1 MLKILLLEDENNLG
15 TTLSEYLN
23 EKGYETIWA
32 KNIAEAHRSVIKENF
47 HVALLDIG
55 LPDGSGLD
63 FGRHLRNI
71 SNNTVIIFLSALNDP
86 DTKVEGLEIGAEDY
100 ITKPFAL
107 KEITLRLDRI
117 LKNRDALNLLP
128 DEIKLGRL
136 IIRFR
141 QFEIIDGTGNI
152 IPLSQKENAILEML
166 YRHKNEAV
174 NRDEIIEKI
183 WGEDKYPSLRTVDN
197 YIVKL
202 RKWCETDQS
211 GNTDII
217 SIRGIGYKLQ
227 LKNN

>member
-23 EKGYETIWA
+23 DKGHETHWV
-32 KNIAEAHRSVIKENF
+32 KSIAEANSKIVKEKF

-55 LPDGSGLD
+55 LPDGSGLE
-63 FGRHLRNI
+63 FGRHLRNV
-71 SNNTVIIFLSALNDP
+71 SHETVLLFLSALNDP
-86 DTKVEGLEIGAEDY
+86 ETKVEGLEIGAEDY

-107 KEITLRLDRI
+107 KEITLRLERI

-128 DEIKLGRL
+128 DEVVIGKLK
-136 IIRFR
+136 IRFR
-141 QFEIIDGTGNI
+141 QFEIVDATGAVLQ
-152 IPLSQKENAILEML
+152 LSQKENAILEML
-166 YRHKNEAV
+166 YKHKNDAV
-174 NRDEIIEKI
+174 NRDDIIEKI

-202 RKWCETDQS
+202 RKWCETDNS
-211 GNTDII
+211 GAAEII

-227 LKNN
+227 IK

>member
-23 EKGYETIWA
+23 DKGHDTHWVKNIQEA
-32 KNIAEAHRSVIKENF
+32 KNKITKEKF

-63 FGRHLRNI
+63 FGRFLR
-71 SNNTVIIFLSALNDP
+71 STSHDTVLLFLSALNDP
-86 DTKVEGLEIGAEDY
+86 ETKVEGLEIGAEDY

-107 KEITLRLDRI
+107 KEITLRLERI

-128 DEIKLGRL
+128 DEIVLGKLK
-136 IIRFR
+136 IRFR
-141 QFEIIDGTGNI
+141 QFEIIDAKGI
-152 IPLSQKENAILEML
+152 ILPLTQKENAILEML
-166 YRHKNEAV
+166 YKHKNEAV

-202 RKWCETDQS
+202 RKWCETDS
-211 GNTDII
+211 AGIAEI
-217 SIRGIGYKLQ
+217 VSIRGIGYKLQ
-227 LKNN
+227 IKN

>member
-23 EKGYETIWA
+23 DKGYETHWA
-32 KNIAEAHRSVIKENF
+32 KTIAEANSKIVKEKFN
-47 HVALLDIG
+47 VALLDIG

-63 FGRHLRNI
+63 FGRHIRHV
-71 SNNTVIIFLSALNDP
+71 SHETVILFLSALNDP
-86 DTKVEGLEIGAEDY
+86 ETKVEGLEIGAEDY

-107 KEITLRLDRI
+107 KEITLRLERI

-128 DEIKLGRL
+128 DEVVLGKLK
-136 IIRFR
+136 IRFR
-141 QFEIIDGTGNI
+141 QFEIVDASGTI
-152 IPLSQKENAILEML
+152 LPLSQKENAILEML
-166 YRHKNEAV
+166 YKNKNDAV
-174 NRDEIIEKI
+174 NRDDIIEKI

-202 RKWCETDQS
+202 RKWCETDSS
-211 GNTDII
+211 GVAEII

-227 LKNN
+227 IKN

>member
-23 EKGYETIWA
+23 DKGHETYWA
-32 KNIAEAHRSVIKENF
+32 KTIAEAHAKIIKDKFN
-47 HVALLDIG
+47 VALLDIG

-71 SNNTVIIFLSALNDP
+71 SHDTVILFLSALNDP
-86 DTKVEGLEIGAEDY
+86 ETKVEGLEIGAEDY

-107 KEITLRLDRI
+107 KEITLRLERI

-128 DEIKLGRL
+128 DEINLGRL
-136 IIRFR
+136 KIRFR
-141 QFEIIDGTGNI
+141 QFEIIDANGTS
-152 IPLSQKENAILEML
+152 IPLSQKENSILEML

-202 RKWCETDQS
+202 RKWCESDLSS
-211 GNTDII
+211 GAEII

-227 LKNN
+227 IK